1 MSVEV
6 VVLLCCDYHMH
17 TFRCGD
23 ASGTY
28 EEYVA
33 KALEQGLKEIGFSG
47 HSPQYFLPK
56 DMRRRES
63 AIPEE
68 ELELYVREVETL
80 REKYEGS
87 IVIRLGLEVDF
98 VPGHD
103 KELER
108 LVFSYPWD
116 YLLLSVHY
124 LNDWPFDHPK
134 YIARYS
140 EWDIN
145 ELFATYYQVLKRGI
159 ETGFF
164 DAVAHLDLPK
174 KFGFRPTREIPE
186 LEEVLTSCVQYGVA
200 IELNTAGWRRPAQ
213 EAYPSLSI
221 LKRARDFGL
230 SVCVGSDA
238 HRPEEVGRYFK
249 EAEEFLRK
257 AGFTS
262 VVRFVQ
268 RKKIPALLEGNPL

>member
-1 MSVEV
+1 MGVIAV
-6 VVLLCCDYHMH
+6 LCCDYHMH

-28 EEYVA
+28 EEYIE
-33 KALEQGLKEIGFSG
+33 KALERGLREIGFSG

-56 DMRRRES
+56 SMRRRES

-68 ELELYVREVETL
+68 ELELYAKEVEAL
-80 REKYEGS
+80 REKYRGS
-87 IVIRLGLEVDF
+87 LAIRIGLEVDF

-103 KELER
+103 EELER
-108 LVFSYPWD
+108 IVSFYAWD

-124 LNDWPFDHPK
+124 LDGWPFDHPK
-134 YIARYS
+134 YIGRYR

-145 ELFATYYQVLKRGI
+145 DLFAAYYRVLKRGI
-159 ETGFF
+159 ETGWF

-186 LEEVLTSCVQYGVA
+186 LEEVLFACAKYNVA
-200 IELNTAGWRRPAQ
+200 VELNTAGWRGPAR

-221 LKRARDFGL
+221 LQRAQAVGL

-238 HRPEEVGRYFK
+238 HHPENVGGHFL
-249 EAEEFLRK
+249 EAEELLRK
-257 AGFTS
+257 AGFTTTL
-262 VVRFVQ
+262 RFVQ
-268 RKKIPALLEGNPL
+268 RQKIPVPFGENCS

>member
-1 MSVEV
+1 MVM
-6 VVLLCCDYHMH
+6 LCCDYHMH

-28 EEYVA
+28 EEYIER
-33 KALEQGLKEIGFSG
+33 ALEQGLKEIGFSG

-56 DMRRRES
+56 SMRRRES

-68 ELELYVREVETL
+68 ELELYVEEVEAL
-80 REKYEGS
+80 REKYRGS
-87 IVIRLGLEVDF
+87 LAIRLGLEVDF
-98 VPGHD
+98 VPGHEE
-103 KELER
+103 ELAKI
-108 LVFSYPWD
+108 VSFYSWD

-124 LNDWPFDHPK
+124 LDGWPFDHPK

-140 EWDIN
+140 EWNIDD
-145 ELFATYYQVLKRGI
+145 LFATYYRVLRKGI

-186 LEEVLTSCVQYGVA
+186 LEEVLAACARYGVA
-200 IELNTAGWRRPAQ
+200 IELNTAGWRKPVQ
-213 EAYPSLSI
+213 EAYPSLPI
-221 LKRARDFGL
+221 LRRVREIGL

-238 HRPEEVGRYFK
+238 HQPEDVGKHFE
-249 EAEEFLRK
+249 EAEELLRK

-262 VVRFVQ
+262 VLRFEQ
-268 RKKIPALLEGNPL
+268 RKKIPVPFEGNPSCA